1 MNRNP
6 KTSNITEAA
15 MITGMLVIIAY
26 LSSFITIVM
35 FFIPLP
41 QLF

>member
-15 MITGMLVIIAY
+15 MITGMLVIIAIY
-26 LSSFITIVM
+26 HHL
-35 FFIPLP
+35 L
-41 QLF
+41 QL